1 MKELERHILHTAP
14 SYSATDLAR
23 VLHYYAAQGLQPGQN
38 ATKAVGERLLTLLSK
53 QHGAEAGSVLLPP
66 GFAPRQPCTA
76 LPPGFAPQQQGMPL
90 RTLGKLLHLLAS
102 LRLEHR
108 GLLPSL
114 LAATWTAL
122 EVQEQE
128 IQQGKEAPPTLR
140 RELVVVASGLGGLRE
155 SGLLQRERLPAAA
168 VLPLWRGLMAW
179 LAFLPPAGMASLDG
193 AILQQAADQ
202 LNQGLAVGSP
212 MFVPPHVGAG
222 HHLLT
227 A

>member
-1 MKELERHILHTAP
+1 VKELERHILHTAP

-23 VLHYYAAQGLQPGQN
+23 VLHYYAAQGLQPGQH

-122 EVQEQE
+122 EAQEQE
-128 IQQGKEAPPTLR
+128 ILR
-140 RELVVVASGLGGLRE
+140 AKRRRPRCGASWLWWQAVWVGCAR
-155 SGLLQRERLPAAA
+155 AACCSA
-168 VLPLWRGLMAW
+168 SAC
-179 LAFLPPAGMASLDG
+179 LPPLCCRCG
-193 AILQQAADQ
+193 AA
-202 LNQGLAVGSP
+202 
-212 MFVPPHVGAG
+212 
-222 HHLLT
+222 
-227 A
+227 